1 MMDNSQADIPSGQAL
16 DRGDVQIR
24 VDLNGDP
31 LVDNWGFWDKLAPF
45 ENVYDHISYVWS
57 HYGAQTTYCDLT
69 PTDTGSAA
77 PAPRG
82 THETM
87 CWPQGIWSHCGN
99 AYGTDTTFGC
109 PGPGVTGAT
118 SPSGGSLWVQSKFS
132 LANYVGSRVQIRW
145 IASAWEFDLNGP
157 TQDYATYGHGWD
169 NSLND
174 DGWWVDDIQI
184 NGAITTQASPTADA
198 GAIPPATCPA
208 PAAQCNP
215 ALGDH
220 GYTVSLT
227 ISESSGDGIYEK
239 GETTQLSA
247 ASTTNPGSCANG
259 VTEYRFLKNGAVA
272 QDWSASPF
280 FKEGASVDTTYVVL
294 ARCSSTPACTTTTG
308 ATQSIL
314 AYPGDGTDIQLD
326 VVQLA
331 PGNHVL
337 RWNARPQPPSMSG
350 YDVIRYTQPPA
361 PPVNLAGAIQ
371 LGCAVGVGVPV
382 GSQIQVTDLAIP
394 ALGTAFDYW
403 VGHSGVPAGS
413 RAALGRRSDN
423 TIRIAPVGACP

>member
-1 MMDNSQADIPSGQAL
+1 
-16 DRGDVQIR
+16 
-24 VDLNGDP
+24 
-31 LVDNWGFWDKLAPF
+31 
-45 ENVYDHISYVWS
+45 
-57 HYGAQTTYCDLT
+57 
-69 PTDTGSAA
+69 
-77 PAPRG
+77 
-82 THETM
+82 
-87 CWPQGIWSHCGN
+87 
-99 AYGTDTTFGC
+99 
-109 PGPGVTGAT
+109 
-118 SPSGGSLWVQSKFS
+118 
-132 LANYVGSRVQIRW
+132 
-145 IASAWEFDLNGP
+145 
-157 TQDYATYGHGWD
+157 
-169 NSLND
+169 
-174 DGWWVDDIQI
+174 
-184 NGAITTQASPTADA
+184 
-198 GAIPPATCPA
+198 
-208 PAAQCNP
+208 
-215 ALGDH
+215 
-220 GYTVSLT
+220 
-227 ISESSGDGIYEK
+227 
-239 GETTQLSA
+239 
-247 ASTTNPGSCANG
+247 
-259 VTEYRFLKNGAVA
+259 VA